1 MTDQPPVQQPQ
12 QPGQPG
18 QPGQQ
23 GPGNPATQPMPPAA
37 GVPSAAPAP
46 APRTGVWHETMSTR
60 GGRWAVAVAGAALV
74 ALMVLVVAVAGIVA
88 LRTHDRFSP
97 MGQRMDG
104 YSRGQGWQGGQ
115 GGSRQPLQPGM
126 PGAPGLRNG
135 SGSGLGGLG
144 GLRGGAALHGNVT
157 ATIDGSVQAL
167 AFQRGQLTE
176 VSATSITLK
185 SSDGFVGTY
194 GRTAAT
200 RVTMTTP
207 VKGGQAFVLAR
218 VSDKV
223 AVTIMS
229 SGADEGAGPDS

>member
-1 MTDQPPVQQPQ
+1 MTDQPPVEQPQ

-37 GVPSAAPAP
+37 GGPSAAPAP
-46 APRTGVWHETMSTR
+46 APRTGLWHETMSTR

-88 LRTHDRFSP
+88 LRTHDFFSP

-104 YSRGQGWQGGQ
+104 YSRGQGGQ

-167 AFQRGQLTE
+167 AFQRGQVTA

-200 RVTMTTP
+200 RVTMATP

-229 SGADEGAGPDS
+229 SGADEGVGPNS

>member
-1 MTDQPPVQQPQ
+1 MTDQPPAQQPQ
-12 QPGQPG
+12 QPW
-18 QPGQQ
+18 QQ

-37 GVPSAAPAP
+37 GGPPAAPQP
-46 APRTGVWHETMSTR
+46 APRTGLWHETISTR

-97 MGQRMDG
+97 LGQRMGG
-104 YSRGQGWQGGQ
+104 YSRGQGGQ

-126 PGAPGLRNG
+126 PGAPGMRDG
-135 SGSGLGGLG
+135 AGSGLGRLG
-144 GLRGGAALHGNVT
+144 GLWGGAALHGNVT

-167 AFQRGQLTE
+167 AFQRGQVTA
-176 VSATSITLK
+176 VSATSITLR

-200 RVTMTTP
+200 TVMTAP
-207 VKGGQAFVLAR
+207 AKGGQALVLAR

-223 AVTIMS
+223 AIAIMS
-229 SGADEGAGPDS
+229 PGADEGVGPNS

>member
-12 QPGQPG
+12 QPGK
-18 QPGQQ
+18 PGQQ

-37 GVPSAAPAP
+37 GGPSAAPAP
-46 APRTGVWHETMSTR
+46 APRTGLWHETMSTR

-88 LRTHDRFSP
+88 LRTHDFFSP

-104 YSRGQGWQGGQ
+104 YTRGQGGQ

-126 PGAPGLRNG
+126 PGAPGLRDG
-135 SGSGLGGLG
+135 GGSGLGGLG

-167 AFQRGQLTE
+167 AFQRGQVTA

-200 RVTMTTP
+200 TVMTTP
-207 VKGGQAFVLAR
+207 AKGGQAFVLAR

-223 AVTIMS
+223 AITIMS
-229 SGADEGAGPDS
+229 SGADEGVGPNS

>member
-37 GVPSAAPAP
+37 GGPSAAPAP
-46 APRTGVWHETMSTR
+46 APRTGLWHETMSTR

-88 LRTHDRFSP
+88 LRTHDLFSP
-97 MGQRMDG
+97 MGHRMDG
-104 YSRGQGWQGGQ
+104 YSRGQGGQGGQ

-126 PGAPGLRNG
+126 PGAPGMRDG
-135 SGSGLGGLG
+135 GDSGLG

-167 AFQRGQLTE
+167 AFQRGQVTA

-229 SGADEGAGPDS
+229 SGADEGVGPNS

>member
-1 MTDQPPVQQPQ
+1 M
-12 QPGQPG
+12 
-18 QPGQQ
+18 
-23 GPGNPATQPMPPAA
+23 
-37 GVPSAAPAP
+37 
-46 APRTGVWHETMSTR
+46 WHETISTR

-97 MGQRMDG
+97 LGQRMGG
-104 YSRGQGWQGGQ
+104 YSRGQGGQ

-126 PGAPGLRNG
+126 PGAPGLRG
-135 SGSGLGGLG
+135 GGGSGLGGLG

-167 AFQRGQLTE
+167 AFQRGQVTA

-229 SGADEGAGPDS
+229 SGADEGVGPDS